1 EKMKRTYLSG
11 YVCYIIKNSSM
22 AAPLQFEATPHLS
35 ITTSS
40 PPRGTT
46 SPDGTQIISNQII
59 SDDPA
64 LWPKAIDDNARCQ
77 IVRKGPLQITDMD
90 FPQNSE
96 NPPRRFTKENYK
108 MTMRNAHHLK
118 EHEYPKMHCE
128 NMRSWHDLQKR
139 LQTRTTIDQT
149 HQNLLQIEIEHWKG
163 VIRRVISIICH
174 LAERNQALRGPSNM
188 LYDQHNGNFLSLV
201 ELMAQ
206 YDPVLS
212 EHIRRIQ
219 NKETKVHYLSGVT
232 QNEIITLVGDKT
244 LQEIVRTV
252 TKAKYFSVIMDCTP
266 DISHKEQLSIVLRI
280 VNCEP
285 SVGVSIA
292 EHFIG
297 FIDIED
303 TTGRGL
309 TETLLEHL
317 QKHNLN
323 ISDCRGQSYDNG
335 SNMMGQKQG
344 VQARILQNNSKALC
358 VPFSSHTLNLV
369 ADAAKLSVLSI
380 SFFGVLQGLYN
391 LSQLSLK
398 PLSTTSREARIE
410 SVKAVRYQ
418 LPQILQAPSA
428 LHTFAVEKR
437 DSETMS
443 TANASHDE
451 LKSWRFLLCT
461 MIWYNVLYQV
471 NLVSKLLQSPDV
483 SLETLRTETQGVR
496 QCLEN
501 FRDSGLASCQSDA
514 VEIAEELEIEME
526 LPEKRQRKAA
536 KCFQHEGAAETQ
548 SSPEESFKRE
558 FFLPLVDTALR
569 SLNDRFSKMEDIYL
583 LYSFLFS
590 KKSMQQVLKSGKLRA
605 NCKNLEQTM
614 HDIEADDLELEINS
628 AVYTFPDHAST
639 CPNDMLNYIYS
650 ENLLDL
656 YSKVSPRCH
665 RKV

>member
-1 EKMKRTYLSG
+1 MPRTGPFPSCHWLVASALLKFVG
-11 YVCYIIKNSSM
+11 PQQQQQQQQQQQTSTHQTISTSDHEGDLEEDEQDMMTTSCSSM
-22 AAPLQFEATPHLS
+22 AVPLQFEGTPHLS

-40 PPRGTT
+40 PPRDTT
-46 SPDGTQIISNQII
+46 SQEGTQIISNQII

-108 MTMRNAHHLK
+108 MTMRN
-118 EHEYPKMHCE
+118 
-128 NMRSWHDLQKR
+128 
-139 LQTRTTIDQT
+139 
-149 HQNLLQIEIEHWKG
+149 
-163 VIRRVISIICH
+163 
-174 LAERNQALRGPSNM
+174 
-188 LYDQHNGNFLSLV
+188 V

-219 NKETKVHYLSGVT
+219 NKETK
-232 QNEIITLVGDKT
+232 
-244 LQEIVRTV
+244 
-252 TKAKYFSVIMDCTP
+252 
-266 DISHKEQLSIVLRI
+266 
-280 VNCEP
+280 
-285 SVGVSIA
+285 
-292 EHFIG
+292 
-297 FIDIED
+297 
-303 TTGRGL
+303 
-309 TETLLEHL
+309 
-317 QKHNLN
+317 
-323 ISDCRGQSYDNG
+323 
-335 SNMMGQKQG
+335 
-344 VQARILQNNSKALC
+344 
-358 VPFSSHTLNLV
+358 
-369 ADAAKLSVLSI
+369 
-380 SFFGVLQGLYN
+380 
-391 LSQLSLK
+391 
-398 PLSTTSREARIE
+398 
-410 SVKAVRYQ
+410 
-418 LPQILQAPSA
+418 ILQALSA
-428 LHTFAVEKR
+428 LQTFAVEKR

-443 TANASHDE
+443 TANALHDE

-471 NLVSKLLQSPDV
+471 NLMSKLLQSPDV

-496 QCLEN
+496 QYLEN

-514 VEIAEELEIEME
+514 VEIAEELEIEKK

-536 KCFQHEGAAETQ
+536 KRFQHEGAAETQ

-569 SLNDRFSKMEDIYL
+569 SLNDRFSKMEDVYV

-590 KKSMQQVLKSGKLRA
+590 KKSMQQVLKSGTLRA
-605 NCKNLEQTM
+605 RCKNLEQTM

-650 ENLLDL
+650 ERLMDL
-656 YSKVSPRCH
+656 YSNLSIALRLLLTLPVSVASGDNSGPGPCTVSSAAALSDEGPKHDVQPTVLITLKPHPTLSRMEQISAEVGIPITCIFPVKNYTEETNLNDDIDSLILSTLRH
-665 RKV
+665 IIDFGEDLMNRKLS